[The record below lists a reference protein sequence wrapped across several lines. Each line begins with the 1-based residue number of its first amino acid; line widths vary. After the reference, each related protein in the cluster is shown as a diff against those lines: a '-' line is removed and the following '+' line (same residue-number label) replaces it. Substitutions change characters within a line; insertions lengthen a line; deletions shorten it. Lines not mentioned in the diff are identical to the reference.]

1 MHLMV
6 QNSLQ
11 DSRNSTSSRSLL
23 LFASNFP
30 RFRRKVSA
38 PIHPSAARMAR
49 RAPVPRVSA
58 GQSGMGRARARALRL
73 DFLRE
78 GAAVSSPRPALA
90 AGAAVSSPRPALEAG
105 VAALEVGSSPRPA
118 LEAGVAALEV
128 GSSPRPALEAG
139 VAALEAGVS
148 ALEVGVAVLEAGVAA
163 YVPCP
168 GGLRAACSPPLQG
181 GYAAHQVRSPV

>member
-1 MHLMV
+1 
-6 QNSLQ
+6 
-11 DSRNSTSSRSLL
+11 
-23 LFASNFP
+23 
-30 RFRRKVSA
+30 
-38 PIHPSAARMAR
+38 
-49 RAPVPRVSA
+49 
-58 GQSGMGRARARALRL
+58 MGRARARALRL

-90 AGAAVSSPRPALEAG
+90 AGAAV
-105 VAALEVGSSPRPA
+105 SSPRPA

>member
-118 LEAGVAALEV
+118 LEAGVAALE
-128 GSSPRPALEAG
+128 
-139 VAALEAGVS
+139 AGVS